1 VVAQV
6 KVLLHVNRVG
16 RRFGELAALTDVTLT
31 IPVSGRHAVIGPNGA
46 GKTTLLNLIAGTLT
60 PTSGMMSLAGRD
72 ITGLP
77 VAARARL
84 GVARTWQHP
93 ALFERLTVATNL
105 ALAHRRSGCT
115 NHPASRWR
123 LDRVSPCVQA
133 LAAGAG
139 LEPHLATAAGHLPY
153 GMRRRL
159 EVAVA
164 LATAPRLVLLDEP
177 TAGLAAAEVD
187 ALRGVLRELPDA
199 VAVLLVDHNVDFV
212 TEVADTVT
220 VLHHGEQVTSG
231 TPEQVQAHDAVRG
244 VYLTGTRAQPAVA
257 RTLPRQPASEP
268 AMAAPLLRVDDVA
281 AAYHGAPVLHHIT
294 LDLRPGQV
302 LALVGRS
309 GAGKTTLIN
318 TIAGLHAAWSG
329 RISVGDTDV
338 TGADPNRRRRRGVSL
353 VPQGR
358 RLFAGLTVDEHLAVP
373 GPRRGSRTSG
383 GAAHM
388 YERFPALGQRR
399 RHRPGQLSGGEQQM
413 LAMARA
419 LMGRPRVLLLDEPS
433 EGLAPARIDELADTI
448 TDVARDGVAVL
459 LAEQNLPLALQ
470 VVDQVCVLHAGV
482 IALRTTPA
490 ALAGD
495 PGVLDRYL
503 GVAAATV
510 DLEAV
515 P

>member
-16 RRFGELAALTDVTLT
+16 RRFGELAALTDVSLT
-31 IPVSGRHAVIGPNGA
+31 IPVGGRHAAIGPNGA

-60 PTSGMMSLAGRD
+60 PATGTISLAGQN

-93 ALFERLTVATNL
+93 ALFDRLTVATNL

-115 NHPASRWR
+115 NHPANRWR
-123 LDRVSPCVQA
+123 PDRVTPCVQT
-133 LAAGAG
+133 LAAGAE
-139 LEPHLATAAGHLPY
+139 LEPHLATAAGQLPY

-187 ALRGVLRELPDA
+187 ALRGVLRDLPNT

-212 TEVADTVT
+212 TGVADTVT
-220 VLHHGEQVTSG
+220 VLHHGEQVTTG
-231 TPEQVQAHDAVRG
+231 TPEQVQTHDTVRA
-244 VYLTGTRAQPAVA
+244 VYLTGTHTQTAAA
-257 RTLPRQPASEP
+257 RTVPRQPAP
-268 AMAAPLLRVDDVA
+268 QTTTAAPVLRVDDLA
-281 AAYHGAPVLHHIT
+281 AAYHGAPVLNHLT
-294 LDLRPGQV
+294 LDLPPGQV

-318 TIAGLHAAWSG
+318 TIAGLHPARYG
-329 RISVGDTDV
+329 RTWVGDTDV
-338 TGADPNRRRRRGVSL
+338 TGADPHRRRRLGMSL

-358 RLFAGLTVDEHLAVP
+358 RLFAGLTVDEHLALP
-373 GPRRGSRTSG
+373 EPRRRPQTG

-419 LMGRPRVLLLDEPS
+419 LVGQPRVLLLDEPS

-448 TDVARDGVAVL
+448 TGVAQDGVAVL
-459 LAEQNLPLALQ
+459 LAEQNLPLALA
-470 VVDQVCVLHAGV
+470 VADQVCVLHAGV
-482 IALRTTPA
+482 LALRATPA
-490 ALAGD
+490 ALDAD

-503 GVAAATV
+503 GLADGAV
-510 DLEAV
+510 DREAV
-515 P
+515 A